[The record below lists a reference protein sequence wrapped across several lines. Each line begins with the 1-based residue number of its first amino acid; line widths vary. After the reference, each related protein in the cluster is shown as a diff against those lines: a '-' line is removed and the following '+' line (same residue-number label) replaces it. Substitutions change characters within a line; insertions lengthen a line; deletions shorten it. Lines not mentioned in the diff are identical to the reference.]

1 MYLTIILLA
10 FVFFI
15 FFRFKAL
22 KKEEQETIESFWERE
37 QKANFSPKKD
47 LSNLSYIT
55 IPFEKFPQTYID
67 SEEEKMFSE
76 LKAFSDKKI
85 LNLNGLSNTDLKEQY
100 GVANLNTLEEIGDN
114 FDSISKIIAEIAEKR
129 FEIKDY
135 SVVITLLEF
144 LVSKK
149 TDLSKAYIILGD
161 AYSETNKYSKIPD
174 LITIVKELHLPL
186 EKKILDSLS
195 SHLKKI
201 EKENIEIPD
210 L

>member
-1 MYLTIILLA
+1 
-10 FVFFI
+10 
-15 FFRFKAL
+15 
-22 KKEEQETIESFWERE
+22 
-37 QKANFSPKKD
+37 
-47 LSNLSYIT
+47 
-55 IPFEKFPQTYID
+55 
-67 SEEEKMFSE
+67 MFSE

-114 FDSISKIIAEIAEKR
+114 FDSMSKIIAEIAEKR